1 MYIIIL
7 LIGIIII
14 VVLNN
19 QYYETFDNNEAIQT
33 LSSMY
38 NNGALTATSIN
49 TTGASIINDLT
60 INGTLKSKSGG
71 FSMDSNGAV
80 GAKSLNIA
88 SDINVA
94 GNSSVGSNS
103 NVAGTLTTN
112 ALTARI
118 IQPNLGMNPVLTVG
132 DGVSPVTISGN
143 PITIGDNKSDIIMK
157 HKFYSVTG
165 NLPNGDLTNITLT
178 TSEDSLKDAL
188 KICDSNP
195 HCQHVTTDK
204 NGRYW
209 FKSTNNHTTI
219 TGSFAWP
226 DDITFSGAVHN
237 VPYTSGISGIQQCKD
252 LAKSNKKTNW
262 AWTGDATN
270 ICGYW
275 NNNDT
280 FDGSEYTTYFIK
292 K

>member
-88 SDINVA
+88 GDINIA
-94 GNSSVGSNS
+94 GNSSVSSNS

-118 IQPNLGMNPVLTVG
+118 IQPNLGMTPTLTVG
-132 DGVSPVTISGN
+132 DGVSPVAISGN

-165 NLPNGDLTNITLT
+165 NLPGGDLANITLT

-188 KICDSNP
+188 RICDANP
-195 HCQHVTTDK
+195 ACQSVTTDK
-204 NGRYW
+204 NGGYW
-209 FKSTNNHTTI
+209 FKSSNNHSVI
-219 TGSFAWP
+219 IGSSAWP
-226 DDITFSGAVHN
+226 DDIMFSGNVWN
-237 VPYTSGISGIQQCKD
+237 VPNTQGISGIHQCKE

-262 AWTGDATN
+262 LWSPNDNKA
-270 ICGYW
+270 CGYW

-280 FDGSEYTTYFIK
+280 FNGSAYTTYFIK